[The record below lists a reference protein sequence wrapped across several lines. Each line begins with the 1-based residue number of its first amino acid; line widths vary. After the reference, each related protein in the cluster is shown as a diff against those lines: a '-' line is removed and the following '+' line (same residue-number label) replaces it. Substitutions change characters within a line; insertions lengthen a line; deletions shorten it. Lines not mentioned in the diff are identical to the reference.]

1 MWIFLSI
8 LCSIF
13 LTLHFFRM
21 GLLIFT
27 VISLSIIPL
36 LFIRRR
42 WSYITINIIVF
53 LGTLDW
59 IRTLFRI
66 IGERIKDGK
75 PWFVAFII
83 LSIVILINLAT
94 LVIFRKKDIR
104 EKFESIKNQ

>member
-1 MWIFLSI
+1 MWFFLSI

-83 LSIVILINLAT
+83 LSIIILINLAT